1 MRVSGHHLHPESVV
15 VHIGVGQDS
24 VYGAVSTPIYQT
36 VTYQHPG
43 AGLGR
48 YDYSRTDNPTRTGLA
63 DGLARLEGG
72 AGASLFSSGM
82 AAIVAL
88 FHLLRQGEHVV
99 LTEDLYGGTYR
110 VLVDLFQRFGIA
122 ASFVNTQ
129 DIAAVEHAIR
139 DTTRL
144 LFIET
149 PSNPHL
155 MITDLRAM
163 ASLARDH
170 HLWLAVDNTFMT
182 PLRQRPLD
190 LDADFV
196 VYSAT
201 KYLSGHNDVLAGALI
216 SRDPDLAKK
225 VAELANS
232 TGGVLA
238 PFDAWLVI
246 RGLKTLAVRLDRQ
259 EANAAYVAK
268 FLQSH
273 PAVRNVYYPGLAD
286 HPGSALHRAQCLG
299 PGAMVSFQLKARERS
314 ADLMDALKLI
324 LPAVSLGGT
333 ESLITHP
340 DSETHRELPEGMRH
354 RLGIGPGLMRLSVG
368 VENREDLVHDLGQA
382 LDRVIEPIKGRDS

>member
-1 MRVSGHHLHPESVV
+1 MSRDRLHPESVV
-15 VHIGVGQDS
+15 VHIGVGQDP

-43 AGLGR
+43 EELGR
-48 YDYSRTDNPTRTGLA
+48 YDYTRTENPTRTGLS

-72 AGASLFSSGM
+72 AAASLFSSGM

-88 FHLLRQGEHVV
+88 FHLLKQGDHVV

-110 VLVDLFQRFGIA
+110 VLVDLFQHFGVT
-122 ASFVNTQ
+122 ASFVDTQ
-129 DIAAVEHAIR
+129 SIDAVAGAIR
-139 DTTRL
+139 ENTRL

-155 MITDLRAM
+155 MVTDLKAM
-163 ASLARDH
+163 VSLARDH
-170 HLWLAVDNTFMT
+170 NIWLAVDNTFMT

-190 LDADFV
+190 FGADFV

-216 SRDPDLAKK
+216 SRDPDLGRK

-238 PFDAWLVI
+238 PFDSWLVM

-259 EANAAYVAK
+259 ESTAGYLAQ
-268 FLQSH
+268 FLTAH
-273 PAVRNVYYPGLAD
+273 PAVSRVYYPGLAD
-286 HPGSALHRAQCLG
+286 HPGRALHLSQSQGA
-299 PGAMVSFQLKARERS
+299 GAMLSFQLKAQDRH
-314 ADLMDALKLI
+314 ADLMNALKLI

-340 DSETHRELPEGMRH
+340 YTETHRELPEDVRRH
-354 RLGIGPGLMRLSVG
+354 LDIGPGLMRLSVG
-368 VENREDLVHDLGQA
+368 LENREDLAHDLGQA
-382 LDRVIEPIKGRDS
+382 LDDVKG